1 MTDLNDVALFVQ
13 VVRAGSFAAAGR
25 RLGMPPNTVSRR
37 IQELEAQ
44 MGVRLLQRTTRQL
57 TMTAAGTTLFQGSA
71 DQIDALEAVAQEAAD
86 GGQHPVGK
94 VRVAAPADFFRW
106 FEVAWMGAFL
116 VEHPRIRLDFVLSDE
131 KVDLVE
137 QGIDVAIRAGVNRD
151 STLVA
156 RQVGTSRATLVASPH
171 YAASHGLPDSP
182 EALAQ
187 YDCIA
192 APTSSGQVEWQLTG
206 PEGINSFT
214 VAGRFHVNSLRVQL
228 DAALAGLG
236 IALLPTLVTAEHVR
250 SEKLIE
256 VLPNYST
263 ESVGIYL
270 AYPSRRQLPKAVA
283 AFIDF
288 TMLKMTEAGF
298 LHPVRGASPED

>member
-37 IQELEAQ
+37 VQELEAQ
-44 MGVRLLQRTTRQL
+44 IGVRLLQRTTRQL
-57 TMTAAGTTLFQGSA
+57 TLTAAGTTLFQGSA
-71 DQIDALEAVAQEAAD
+71 DQIDALEAVTQETAE
-86 GGQHPVGK
+86 GGQNPVGK

-106 FEVAWMGAFL
+106 FDVAWMGAFL
-116 VEHPRIRLDFVLSDE
+116 VEHPRIRLEFVLGDE
-131 KVDLVE
+131 KVNLVE
-137 QGIDVAIRAGVNRD
+137 QGIDVAIRAGINRD

-156 RQVGTSRATLVASPH
+156 RQVGTSRATLVASPD
-171 YAASHGLPDSP
+171 YATSHGLPDSL
-182 EALAQ
+182 EALTRH
-187 YDCIA
+187 DCIA
-192 APTSSGQVEWQLTG
+192 APTPSGEIAWRLIGPGGAKQLA
-206 PEGINSFT
+206 
-214 VAGRFHVNSLRVQL
+214 VAGRFHANSLRVQL

-236 IALLPTLVTAEHVR
+236 IALLPTLVTVEHVR
-250 SEKLIE
+250 AAQLIE

-270 AYPSRRQLPKAVA
+270 AYPSRRQLPKAVT

-288 TMLKMTEAGF
+288 TMLKMMKAGF
-298 LHPVRGASPED
+298 VHPMRGASARA